1 MGLTYTP
8 GDPYNYTNYSNPKVT
23 ADINAAL
30 ATSNLVEQARLLS
43 NAQSIYEPASWSQT
57 LLQFDEIM
65 FLKNGLGGAT
75 ASFAYLNEPS
85 LAIIGK
91 SAN

>member
-1 MGLTYTP
+1 
-8 GDPYNYTNYSNPKVT
+8 
-23 ADINAAL
+23 
-30 ATSNLVEQARLLS
+30 
-43 NAQSIYEPASWSQT
+43 

-85 LAIIGK
+85 LAMIGK
-91 SAN
+91 AAN